1 MEMERK
7 GNMDSALTREFKSQ
21 IARRMGESRERLI
34 RCVSELSEAETW
46 RRPNPSS
53 NSVGN
58 LLLHLRGNLTQWVL
72 SGVGRE
78 EDRRVR
84 DAEFAAR
91 EGGSKEEM
99 LAGLVSVLDAA
110 LGLLAAAGEEEL
122 LRVRSVQGHSVSGI
136 DIYIHVTEHLS
147 YHTGQIAFWTKLLKD
162 KDLGFYAGVDLNRGN
177 DPPAAGP
184 PAG

>member
-1 MEMERK
+1 ME
-7 GNMDSALTREFKSQ
+7 SALTREFKSQ

-34 RCVSELSEAETW
+34 RCVGELSEAEAW
-46 RRPNPSS
+46 RRPNPAS

-72 SGVGRE
+72 SGVGRA

-91 EGGSKEEM
+91 EGVAKAEM
-99 LAGLVSVLDAA
+99 LGALVSVIDAA

-122 LRVRSVQGHSVSGI
+122 LRVRMVQGRSVSGV
-136 DIYIHVTEHLS
+136 DIFIHVTEHLS
-147 YHTGQIAFWTKLLKD
+147 YHTGQIAFWTKLLKE

-177 DPPAAGP
+177 DPSAAARPTG
-184 PAG
+184 